1 MAKAMS
7 LTWWLCVLVG
17 VAAAQPPPANDE
29 FPKEWFE
36 ATEPLRIV
44 GPIHYVGTAD
54 LGAYLITTPAGH
66 ILIDGA
72 MRESAAQLEAS
83 IRKLGA
89 KPEEIR
95 VLLITQAH
103 LDHVGTLA
111 HFKKLSGARL
121 AVMGPD
127 EPLLRSGGSK
137 DYLFADKPSYHF
149 EPVTADR
156 VLKDGDTVE
165 LGGIVLTAHFT
176 PGHTPGCTTWTTTVK
191 DGGREYRVVF
201 TGSASI
207 NPGTRLVRDPSYPGI
222 ADDYRHTFV
231 VLESLH
237 PDVFLAAHASFFD
250 LAGKRG
256 RAATE
261 GSAAFVDP
269 DGYRSRIADQ
279 KAAFEE
285 LVAKEEQ
292 SAGDSLGGTTWR
304 LVRFPGSDG
313 RVLIP
318 EDRKRYTIQ
327 FGTDNSLSARID
339 CNHGRGTWK
348 SAGPGE
354 LQLGPLALTRAMC
367 PPGSLHDQ
375 IVKDWELVRSY
386 VVKNGRLLISL
397 AADGGTYE
405 FEPSSGNS
413 H

>member
-1 MAKAMS
+1 MTKAIAVA
-7 LTWWLCVLVG
+7 WWLCAVVG
-17 VAAAQPPPANDE
+17 AAAARQPSPNDE
-29 FPKEWFE
+29 FPKVWYE
-36 ATEPLRIV
+36 ATEPIRIV

-72 MRESAAQLEAS
+72 MRESAAQLEDS
-83 IRKLGA
+83 IRKVGA

-95 VLLITQAH
+95 ILLITQAH
-103 LDHVGTLA
+103 VDHVGTLA
-111 HFKKLSGARL
+111 YFKKRSGARL

-127 EPLLRSGGSK
+127 EPILRSGGSK

-149 EPVTADR
+149 EPVVADR
-156 VLKDGDTVE
+156 VLKEGDTVE
-165 LGGIVLTAHFT
+165 LGGVVLTAHLT

-191 DGGREYRVVF
+191 DGGHDYRVVF
-201 TGSASI
+201 AGSATI
-207 NPGTRLVRDPSYPGI
+207 NPGTRLVRTPSYPGI
-222 ADDYRHTFV
+222 ADDYRRTFR
-231 VLESLH
+231 VLESLQ

-250 LAGKRG
+250 LAGKRE

-261 GSAAFVDP
+261 GAVAFVDP
-269 DGYRSRIADQ
+269 DGYRRRIADQ

-285 LVAKEEQ
+285 LVATEEA
-292 SAGDSLGGTTWR
+292 AGGGSLAGTSWQ

-318 EDRKRYTIQ
+318 DDRRRYTIQ
-327 FGTDNSLSARID
+327 FGTDGGLSARID
-339 CNHGRGTWK
+339 CNRGRGTWT
-348 SAGPGE
+348 SATRGE

-375 IVKDWELVRSY
+375 IVKDWALVRSY

-405 FEPSSGNS
+405 FEPASGA
-413 H
+413 